1 MLPHMHLV
9 GKEMKLTATLPDG
22 TVQPLIWIDDW
33 NFYAQDNYVF
43 HEPVRLPRGT
53 RLDVLS
59 RYDNTAENPLNP
71 SKPPQRVFFGNGS
84 TDEMCFAIFQ
94 IIVDH
99 PGEEMRM
106 QGALMQTMMRDWNT
120 SKIDPVARDKIVLEA
135 GKLFGGGPD
144 LFKSLLGRGARPD
157 RGADPK
163 TPSPAP

>member
-1 MLPHMHLV
+1 
-9 GKEMKLTATLPDG
+9 
-22 TVQPLIWIDDW
+22 
-33 NFYAQDNYVF
+33 
-43 HEPVRLPRGT
+43 
-53 RLDVLS
+53 LDVLS

-120 SKIDPVARDKIVLEA
+120 SKIDPEAREKIVLEA

-144 LFKSLLGRGARPD
+144 LFNSLLGRGRAARPEPSED
-157 RGADPK
+157 AK
-163 TPSPAP
+163 TPTP